1 MLKKICY
8 SPSAEI
14 KTERLESVL
23 ASTELVERM
32 NKLAKEIKA
41 IAPKSDDFLYFS
53 IIFLK
58 AAESSLLDDSGS
70 LKKLSSGEEAWGFF
84 DENWRWHGNV
94 KPHKN
99 NNCFVPGTLIQMMDG
114 SVKNIEDITV
124 GDLVITHTGAIKPVV
139 ALMKNDFSGKVL
151 KINSRNNSSVVCTSE
166 HPFYSIKTGGKGL
179 RSIANIKEKDLN
191 FSFNEIGSLEVG
203 DILTSNVDIKTN
215 INQPSDLNVDTA
227 RLLGIFAA
235 EGSYS
240 KKYGKRQ
247 AVNFTLGINEKSQ
260 ANLIVELFAR
270 EFPECNVIVKS
281 NEKRSVINV
290 TASGHNIAEFFHQHV
305 GEFSHEK
312 KLSMELVYS
321 TDAVKKSFLTGWLDG
336 DGCLSDSNKLVG
348 ITTSKDLAY
357 QIRLMLNSMH
367 VMSSL
372 RTIKSKGSF
381 VYPDSVDQVYKD
393 KKYQTR
399 DHYRIE
405 IYGKGYK
412 QLNLDEN
419 SIKYTFDDSLSIKNY
434 NYVRAGYRLH
444 SISSIEEVDY
454 SGSIYN
460 FQVQDDNS
468 YIANGLIVHNCDIFP
483 ESELKVAAK
492 KWIGMPLCRDHESS
506 SVDGIR
512 GIILDAH
519 YDEKFKQVVGLC
531 ALDKK
536 NYPDLA
542 RKVETGLVRY
552 GSMGTA
558 VETSVCSE
566 CGNKAA
572 TQKEYCQHVLTRTA
586 HGEINVGLKPIEYS
600 LVVQPAEPGAI
611 LLKCLASLDN
621 YRKEFISYGVD
632 DVDSM
637 LGRLSEKQAQHLDTI
652 MKNACGEDGCSIPQ
666 RKRIVKS
673 FLSNNGLIKK
683 EGSDDLTSF
692 AHDQNNGIISER
704 FTDVEAPAEE
714 RNIQS
719 GVSTSS
725 NMLGGKGLESFNDFE
740 SSNKSIKDKS
750 NTSDVPATSVASLKN
765 DLEKVS
771 INKILED
778 IMSQTNLKRRAEERR
793 KIAYMQ
799 GGDSVDDKNYRE
811 PAGFK
816 SDKMSETVRNTQDKH
831 LLQDGDMNKLT
842 REDMALKE
850 KLSRAALAEARLRR
864 IAYMQGGDSVDDK
877 NYREPA
883 GFKSDKMSETVRN
896 TQDKHLLQDGDM
908 NKLTREDMV
917 LKEKLSRASDSSSR
931 IVKKAYAGPS
941 LTTKFTVKR
950 DSNGAINKKA
960 SVFEVFS
967 GGKRVIAATAGS
979 IFGSSLP
986 ENWEWIK
993 SAEYGKEVC
1002 KEIRASGV
1010 DYVSSLLKSAQDAA
1024 MAPAAPAPDAGAM
1037 APMDAGM
1044 APAEAPMPEMP
1055 AEQPVAEDEGAE
1067 EGGENPSKQ
1076 IDEELTTIEET
1087 VSTVRDL
1094 VKDLE
1099 DSGSSDVDVNV
1110 FTDKDKEKGGE
1121 GSEKL
1126 ALSRSLVQNLKR
1138 AYRQLDSSADELAM
1152 IAETYENINKLSSSQ
1167 RKEFKK
1173 LAAEARMDSA
1183 RVHGETM
1190 ALVRIASSLKR
1201 PASLSKRAQEEI
1213 DMSMDDMME
1222 DMDMS
1227 MDMAMDD
1234 SADAAVDEAKDESAE
1249 LVSEAMNMRKA
1260 RRESILKK
1268 AESSFLASR
1277 ASARNSLLK
1286 MAEEE
1291 MEDDAKDKAHK
1302 GKKHE
1307 EDMKKDEKKEEKKED
1322 KKEEKKSDDLNDMS
1336 AEALSS
1342 GFDMGM
1348 RSQDNMP
1355 SGMTEGQQITETVK
1369 PFNVNSSLSQRAMQ
1383 KKAAEEREAYRVKL
1397 RRAYDVGM
1405 EMQKKGLLPLTKAAL
1420 DKQVDDIMEFDD
1432 NAFEAF
1438 KRSVANAKTVR
1449 NMKVASDLG
1458 GVNVGV
1464 ETDTQT
1470 QPTRL
1475 TADKLMGL
1483 WS

>member
-8 SPSAEI
+8 SPNAEI

-58 AAESSLLDDSGS
+58 AAESSLLDESGS
-70 LKKLSSGEEAWGFF
+70 LRKTSSGEEAWGFF

-99 NNCFVPGTLIQMMDG
+99 NN
-114 SVKNIEDITV
+114 S
-124 GDLVITHTGAIKPVV
+124 
-139 ALMKNDFSGKVL
+139 
-151 KINSRNNSSVVCTSE
+151 
-166 HPFYSIKTGGKGL
+166 
-179 RSIANIKEKDLN
+179 
-191 FSFNEIGSLEVG
+191 
-203 DILTSNVDIKTN
+203 
-215 INQPSDLNVDTA
+215 
-227 RLLGIFAA
+227 
-235 EGSYS
+235 
-240 KKYGKRQ
+240 
-247 AVNFTLGINEKSQ
+247 
-260 ANLIVELFAR
+260 
-270 EFPECNVIVKS
+270 
-281 NEKRSVINV
+281 
-290 TASGHNIAEFFHQHV
+290 
-305 GEFSHEK
+305 
-312 KLSMELVYS
+312 
-321 TDAVKKSFLTGWLDG
+321 
-336 DGCLSDSNKLVG
+336 
-348 ITTSKDLAY
+348 
-357 QIRLMLNSMH
+357 
-367 VMSSL
+367 
-372 RTIKSKGSF
+372 
-381 VYPDSVDQVYKD
+381 
-393 KKYQTR
+393 
-399 DHYRIE
+399 
-405 IYGKGYK
+405 
-412 QLNLDEN
+412 
-419 SIKYTFDDSLSIKNY
+419 
-434 NYVRAGYRLH
+434 
-444 SISSIEEVDY
+444 
-454 SGSIYN
+454 
-460 FQVQDDNS
+460 
-468 YIANGLIVHNCDIFP
+468 DIFP

-632 DVDSM
+632 DVDTM
-637 LGRLSEKQAQHLDTI
+637 LGKLSEKQAQHLDTI

-725 NMLGGKGLESFNDFE
+725 NMIGGKGLESFNDFE
-740 SSNKSIKDKS
+740 SSNKSIKDKA

-799 GGDSVDDKNYRE
+799 GGDSVDDKSYRE
-811 PAGFK
+811 PSGFK

-908 NKLTREDMV
+908 NKLTREDMA
-917 LKEKLSRASDSSSR
+917 LKEKLSRASNSSAR

-950 DSNGAINKKA
+950 ESNGLVNKKA

-1055 AEQPVAEDEGAE
+1055 AEEPAAEDEGAE
-1067 EGGENPSKQ
+1067 DVGEDPSKQ

-1094 VKDLE
+1094 VNDLE

-1110 FTDKDKEKGGE
+1110 FTDKDKDKGGE
-1121 GSEKL
+1121 SSEKL
-1126 ALSRSLVQNLKR
+1126 ALSRSLVQNLIITKKR
-1138 AYRQLDSSADELAM
+1138 
-1152 IAETYENINKLSSSQ
+1152 I
-1167 RKEFKK
+1167 
-1173 LAAEARMDSA
+1173 
-1183 RVHGETM
+1183 
-1190 ALVRIASSLKR
+1190 
-1201 PASLSKRAQEEI
+1201 
-1213 DMSMDDMME
+1213 
-1222 DMDMS
+1222 
-1227 MDMAMDD
+1227 
-1234 SADAAVDEAKDESAE
+1234 
-1249 LVSEAMNMRKA
+1249 
-1260 RRESILKK
+1260 
-1268 AESSFLASR
+1268 
-1277 ASARNSLLK
+1277 
-1286 MAEEE
+1286 
-1291 MEDDAKDKAHK
+1291 
-1302 GKKHE
+1302 
-1307 EDMKKDEKKEEKKED
+1307 
-1322 KKEEKKSDDLNDMS
+1322 
-1336 AEALSS
+1336 
-1342 GFDMGM
+1342 
-1348 RSQDNMP
+1348 
-1355 SGMTEGQQITETVK
+1355 
-1369 PFNVNSSLSQRAMQ
+1369 
-1383 KKAAEEREAYRVKL
+1383 
-1397 RRAYDVGM
+1397 
-1405 EMQKKGLLPLTKAAL
+1405 
-1420 DKQVDDIMEFDD
+1420 
-1432 NAFEAF
+1432 
-1438 KRSVANAKTVR
+1438 
-1449 NMKVASDLG
+1449 
-1458 GVNVGV
+1458 
-1464 ETDTQT
+1464 
-1470 QPTRL
+1470 
-1475 TADKLMGL
+1475 
-1483 WS
+1483 